1 MTTYRYFATAARG
14 LEPLVAE
21 ELKQLGAKAV
31 EPGFAG
37 VGFEGDRALLYRVN
51 LWGRLPFRV
60 LLQLAEQG
68 SRDAKQLY
76 RGIQTIDWSQYLTP
90 DQTFAVRA
98 TGKNR
103 QLNHTH
109 FTALQV
115 KNAIVDQQRQQYGE
129 RSSIDTEAPDL
140 QVNVHIGGDGSSRSS
155 KGPRATISL
164 DSTGESLHRRGYRPA
179 MGEAPLKE
187 TLAAALL
194 KLADWTPE
202 QPFLDPLCGSGTLP
216 IEAARQALNIAP
228 GLGRTFAFQR
238 WSDFDAALWDQQQ
251 DEAHMEQ
258 RSAAAAPIVGS
269 DRDGAVI
276 QQAQSNAA
284 MAGVAES
291 ITLQQKALLD
301 MTPPTDHGII
311 ICNPPYGERI
321 GTVEMLIPFYK
332 QLGDVLKQ
340 RCRGWTAYVL
350 CGNMALAKHIGLRAS
365 RRIPVLNGGIDCR
378 LLRYELY

>member
-21 ELKQLGAKAV
+21 ELKQLGAEAV

-76 RGIQTIDWSQYLTP
+76 RGVQTIDWSQYLTP

-115 KNAIVDQQRQQYGE
+115 KNAIVDQQRRQCGE
-129 RSSIDTEAPDL
+129 RSSIDTDAPDL
-140 QVNVHIGGDGSSRSS
+140 QVNVHIGSD
-155 KGPRATISL
+155 RATISL

-179 MGEAPLKE
+179 MGDAPLKE

-202 QPFLDPLCGSGTLP
+202 QPFL
-216 IEAARQALNIAP
+216 
-228 GLGRTFAFQR
+228 
-238 WSDFDAALWDQQQ
+238 
-251 DEAHMEQ
+251 
-258 RSAAAAPIVGS
+258 
-269 DRDGAVI
+269 
-276 QQAQSNAA
+276 
-284 MAGVAES
+284 
-291 ITLQQKALLD
+291 
-301 MTPPTDHGII
+301 
-311 ICNPPYGERI
+311 
-321 GTVEMLIPFYK
+321 
-332 QLGDVLKQ
+332 
-340 RCRGWTAYVL
+340 
-350 CGNMALAKHIGLRAS
+350 
-365 RRIPVLNGGIDCR
+365 
-378 LLRYELY
+378 